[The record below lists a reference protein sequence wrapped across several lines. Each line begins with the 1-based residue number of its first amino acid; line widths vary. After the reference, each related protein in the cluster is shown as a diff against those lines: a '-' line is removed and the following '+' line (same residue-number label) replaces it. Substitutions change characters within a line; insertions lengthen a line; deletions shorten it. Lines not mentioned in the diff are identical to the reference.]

1 MGDGFRSNCGT
12 RRRRATVTGASAGI
26 GEAFAERLARE
37 GWDLRIVARSGG
49 RLQALAKRLRKE
61 HGIRVQVLP
70 ADLTDPVALRAL
82 EQRLARDVHLEL
94 LVNDAGMGDFGAF
107 AKRNREVEDAEIRLN
122 VLAVVRLTHAALR
135 GMFRRGRGAVI
146 NVSSTAAFQPCPYF
160 ATYGAT
166 KAFLNSFT
174 EALHEEL
181 RGSELRVQALCPGL
195 THTEIFERAGAEVS
209 GLPSFL
215 WMEPEAVVAESLS
228 ALERG
233 TVICVPGLGN
243 RALTSLS
250 RLVPHDV
257 SRRVAGILMQ
267 RVKERRPR
275 APSREPGK
283 PRTPSG

>member
-1 MGDGFRSNCGT
+1 MI
-12 RRRRATVTGASAGI
+12 RRATVTGASAGI
-26 GEAFAERLARE
+26 GQAFAERLARE
-37 GWDLRIVARSGG
+37 GWDLRIVARNAA
-49 RLQALAKRLRKE
+49 RLQALAKRLRGE
-61 HGIRVQVLP
+61 HGIGVQVVR
-70 ADLTDPVALRAL
+70 ADLTNPAALRAL
-82 EQRLARDVHLEL
+82 EQRLARDAYLEL

-107 AKRNREVEDAEIRLN
+107 VGRDREVEDAEIRLN
-122 VLAVVRLTHAALR
+122 ALAVVRLTHAALR
-135 GMFRRGRGAVI
+135 GMLRRGRGAVI

-181 RGSELRVQALCPGL
+181 RGSGVRVQALCPGL
-195 THTEIFERAGAEVS
+195 THTEIFERAGADAS

-228 ALERG
+228 ALDRG
-233 TVICVPGLGN
+233 TVLCVPGIGN

-257 SRRVAGILMQ
+257 SRRLAGILAQ
-267 RVKERRPR
+267 RVPERPPR
-275 APSREPGK
+275 ARSRG
-283 PRTPSG
+283 PRKRRARSR